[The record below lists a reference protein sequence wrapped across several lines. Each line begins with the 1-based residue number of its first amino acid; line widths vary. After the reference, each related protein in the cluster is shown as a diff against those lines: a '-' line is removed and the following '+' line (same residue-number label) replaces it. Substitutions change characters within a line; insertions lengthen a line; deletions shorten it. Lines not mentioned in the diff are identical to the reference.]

1 MAGRLSFSF
10 AKKTFNSSPVGN
22 LAADSSNLLTKITQ
36 KADSVDETTL
46 KRYGFTMSHNEFP
59 NEYLFT
65 RMGGWSVVFR
75 SSIIRVNTK
84 VHPSLKNVRCSH
96 PFLLCFCFDRLRL

>member
-59 NEYLFT
+59 NEFLFT

-75 SSIIRVNTK
+75 SSIIRVKTK
-84 VHPSLKNVRCSH
+84 VHPSLKKM
-96 PFLLCFCFDRLRL
+96 